1 MKAIL
6 EKLTNIESLLKV
18 IAEQGTLNLNTATDT
33 IETNNQLQSI
43 VQKVPIVFENHH
55 RYHFTNKDNIITA
68 LNTATNTSNIFD
80 FPIKHVE
87 ALIELQEQLS
97 ENEEL
102 AEKMVIISILTKSLA

>member
-1 MKAIL
+1 MDA
-6 EKLTNIESLLKV
+6 IES
-18 IAEQGTLNLNTATDT
+18 NS
-33 IETNNQLQSI
+33 QLQSI
-43 VQKVPIVFENHH
+43 VHKVPIVIDNHH
-55 RYHFTNKDNIITA
+55 RYHFTNKDNIITS

-102 AEKMVIISILTKSLA
+102 AEKMVMISILKLSRSRRRLKLYLHSR